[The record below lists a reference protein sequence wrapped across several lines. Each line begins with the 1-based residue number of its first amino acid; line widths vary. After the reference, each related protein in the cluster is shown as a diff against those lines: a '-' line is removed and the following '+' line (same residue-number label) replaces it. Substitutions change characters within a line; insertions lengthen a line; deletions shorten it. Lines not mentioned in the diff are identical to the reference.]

1 MSGKEIPKTVPQKE
15 VWQRIGPGDGA
26 VESQASPD
34 GIKEFRRQEALL
46 KTGAL
51 QDAILNSAYFSS
63 IATDEKGVI
72 QIFNAGAERMLGF
85 AALDV
90 VNLVTP
96 ADISDPQELIARA
109 ASLSLELD
117 TPITPGFEALVF
129 KASRGIEDIYELTY
143 IRKNGS
149 RVPAIVSVTA
159 LRDGQ
164 KNIIGYLL
172 IGTDNTAR
180 KQVEAVQALLDQRL
194 RDSTARLQAILDTV
208 ADGVLTIDE
217 YGNVETLNPAGERIF
232 GYVAVEIIGRNIKML
247 LSEGS
252 HGQLDD
258 YLEHIRSD
266 GEGDAGAI
274 GLRREVVGRRK
285 DGSTFPLEL
294 ALNEMRLGGKHRYS
308 SIARDLSER
317 KKAEEQLNLF
327 FALSLDILGIWTL
340 DGHFTRISPAFSK
353 TVGWS
358 TEEILA
364 RPLIEFVHPDDR
376 AATMR
381 EIEKMASTGDHVLQ
395 FENRYVHKDGS
406 VRVLSWRSV
415 LSEGGVVFSSARD
428 VTGVREAE
436 QAVVATKDAFLAT
449 MSHEIRTP
457 LNGLLGMLEL
467 LSLWEL
473 DGEQGET
480 LEIARDSGRNLV
492 RIIDDI
498 LDFGKIAAGKLEIR
512 ASPVSIQQLLQRTI
526 NTFHAVAS
534 AKDLSLK
541 QTVDPRIS
549 PSLLADALRIS
560 QILNNLVSNALK
572 FTTKGYVEV
581 RAELLGRRDGAD
593 IVRLSVKDTG
603 IGIEPEV
610 QQRLFQ
616 PFEQAGA
623 FTAGLYGGTG
633 LGLSISRSLAEM
645 MGSTIE
651 VKSALGE
658 GATMSV
664 TLTLPIS
671 AIAPAELESRAT
683 KAVSPILVASTPDAG
698 PLVLAV
704 DDHSTNR
711 TLLARQIAALG
722 LRVQTAADGREA
734 LAIWQNAAVALVVTD
749 CNMPQLD
756 GYALSRAI
764 REIEANEGRPRTPVI
779 AWTANVLPA
788 AVALC
793 HAADMDDILTKPAG
807 LAALK
812 KTLSK
817 WLPQAATMPA
827 AAHHALEEEASSVQT
842 GPIDFA
848 ELDKVAATLTDRA
861 EILLDFITQTRSD
874 LAGLRSAVIMQNLA
888 ARVRIAHRMKGSSS
902 MVGARELAAACEAM
916 ERAVGQT
923 SPDEALTAMDRT
935 VARLEEYLAETT
947 LLHAEQE

>member
-1 MSGKEIPKTVPQKE
+1 MIDLQNKVKPRTGSGHGGGEQ
-15 VWQRIGPGDGA
+15 QGG
-26 VESQASPD
+26 PD
-34 GIKEFRRQEALL
+34 GIAESRRQEALL
-46 KTGAL
+46 RTGAL

-63 IATDEKGVI
+63 IATDDKGVI

-90 VNLVTP
+90 VNQVTP

-143 IRKNGS
+143 IRKDGS

-159 LRDGQ
+159 LRDAQ
-164 KNIIGYLL
+164 KDIIGYLL

-194 RDSTARLQAILDTV
+194 RDSTGRLQAILDAV
-208 ADGVLTIDE
+208 VDGVLTIDE
-217 YGNVETLNPAGERIF
+217 HGNVETLNPAGERIF
-232 GYVAVEIIGRNIKML
+232 GYAAAEVVGQNIKML
-247 LSEGS
+247 LPEAW
-252 HGQLDD
+252 HGEHDD
-258 YLEHIRSD
+258 YLEHCRTT
-266 GEGDAGAI
+266 GEASII
-274 GLRREVVGRRK
+274 GVRREVLGRRK
-285 DGSTFPLEL
+285 GGSTFPLEL
-294 ALNEMRLGGKHRYS
+294 ALNEMRLGGQRRYTG
-308 SIARDLSER
+308 IARDLSER
-317 KKAEEQLNLF
+317 KQALEQLNLF
-327 FALSLDILGIWTL
+327 FALSLDILAIWTV
-340 DGHFTRISPAFSK
+340 DGYFTRVSPAFSK
-353 TVGWS
+353 TLGWS
-358 TEEILA
+358 AEEILA
-364 RPLIEFVHPDDR
+364 RPLVEFVHPDDR
-376 AATMR
+376 AATIR
-381 EIEKMASTGDHVLQ
+381 EIEKMASTGENVLQ
-395 FENRYVHKDGS
+395 FENRYLHKDGS
-406 VRVLSWRSV
+406 IRVLSWRSV
-415 LSEGGVVFSSARD
+415 FYEGGFVFSSARD

-436 QAVVATKDAFLAT
+436 RAVVATKDAFLAT

-467 LSLWEL
+467 LSLWQL

-480 LEIARDSGRNLV
+480 LEIARDSGRSLV

-498 LDFGKIAAGKLEIR
+498 LDFGKIEAGKLEIR
-512 ASPVSIQQLLQRTI
+512 TSPVSIHQLLRRTI

-534 AKDLSLK
+534 AKGLTLK

-549 PSLLADALRIS
+549 PSLLADPMRVA

-572 FTTKGYVEV
+572 FTTEGHVEV
-581 RAELLGRRDGAD
+581 RAELLRRQDGAD
-593 IVRLSVKDTG
+593 TVRLSVKDTG
-603 IGIEPEV
+603 IGMEPEV

-633 LGLSISRSLAEM
+633 LGLSISRRLAEM

-658 GATMSV
+658 GTTMSV

-671 AIAPAELESRAT
+671 ETAPPDLESKAT
-683 KAVSPILVASTPDAG
+683 KGVSPMIEASASGAG

-722 LRVQTAADGREA
+722 LRVQTAVDGREA
-734 LAIWQNAAVALVVTD
+734 LAIWQNSERGAIALVVTD
-749 CNMPQLD
+749 CNMPHLD

-764 REIEANEGRPRTPVI
+764 REIEAREGRPRTPVI

-793 HAADMDDILTKPAG
+793 HAAEMDDILTKPAG

-817 WLPQAATMPA
+817 WLPNAATATAGAHGAEDENESAVQAA
-827 AAHHALEEEASSVQT
+827 
-842 GPIDFA
+842 PIDLV
-848 ELDKVAATLTDRA
+848 ELNKIAVTATDRA

-874 LAGLRSAVIMQNLA
+874 LAGLRSAVITQNLP
-888 ARVRIAHRMKGSSS
+888 ARVRIAHRMKGSSR
-902 MVGARELAAACEAM
+902 MVGAPDLATTCEAM
-916 ERAVGQT
+916 EHAVG
-923 SPDEALTAMDRT
+923 EASLQEASAAMDQAM
-935 VARLEEYLAETT
+935 VRLEEYLAQTAILPE
-947 LLHAEQE
+947 EQA

>member
-1 MSGKEIPKTVPQKE
+1 MIDLQNKAKPGTGSGHGRGEQ
-15 VWQRIGPGDGA
+15 QDG
-26 VESQASPD
+26 PD
-34 GIKEFRRQEALL
+34 GITESRRQEALL

-90 VNLVTP
+90 VNRVTP
-96 ADISDPQELIARA
+96 ADISDPRELIARA
-109 ASLSLELD
+109 ASLSLELN
-117 TPITPGFEALVF
+117 TPIAPGFEALVF

-143 IRKNGS
+143 IRKDGS

-159 LRDGQ
+159 LRDAQ

-180 KQVEAVQALLDQRL
+180 KQVEAAQALFDQRL
-194 RDSTARLQAILDTV
+194 RDSTGRLQAILDTV
-208 ADGVLTIDE
+208 VDGVFTIDE
-217 YGNVETLNPAGERIF
+217 HGNVETLNPAGERIF
-232 GYVAVEIIGRNIKML
+232 GYTAAQVVGHNIKML
-247 LSEGS
+247 LPGDCHAE
-252 HGQLDD
+252 HDN
-258 YLEHIRSD
+258 YLEHCRNT
-266 GEGDAGAI
+266 GEAGVI
-274 GLRREVVGRRK
+274 GVRREVLGRRK
-285 DGSTFPLEL
+285 DGSRFPLEL
-294 ALNEMRLGGKHRYS
+294 ALNEMKLGGERRYTG
-308 SIARDLSER
+308 IARDLSER
-317 KKAEEQLNLF
+317 KQAEEQLNLF
-327 FALSLDILGIWTL
+327 FTLSLDILGIWTS
-340 DGHFTRISPAFSK
+340 DGYFTRVSPAFSK
-353 TVGWS
+353 TLGWS
-358 TEEILA
+358 AEEILA
-364 RPLIEFVHPDDR
+364 RPLVEFVHPDDR
-376 AATMR
+376 AATLR
-381 EIEKMASTGDHVLQ
+381 EIEKMANSGENVLQ
-395 FENRYVHKDGS
+395 FENRYLHKDGS

-415 LSEGGVVFSSARD
+415 LYEGGVAFSSARD

-480 LEIARDSGRNLV
+480 LEIARDSGRSLV

-512 ASPVSIQQLLQRTI
+512 TSPVSIRQLLRRTI

-534 AKDLSLK
+534 AKDLILK

-549 PSLLADALRIS
+549 PSLLADPMRVS

-572 FTTKGYVEV
+572 FTTEGHVEL
-581 RAELLGRRDGAD
+581 RAELLGRQDGAD
-593 IVRLSVKDTG
+593 TIRLSVKDTG
-603 IGIEPEV
+603 IGMEPEV

-616 PFEQAGA
+616 PFEQASA
-623 FTAGLYGGTG
+623 STAGLYGGTG
-633 LGLSISRSLAEM
+633 LGLSISRRLAEM
-645 MGSTIE
+645 MGTTIE

-671 AIAPAELESRAT
+671 QTAPLDLDT
-683 KAVSPILVASTPDAG
+683 KAMKTVSPLIEASAPGAG

-711 TLLARQIAALG
+711 TLLARQIVALG
-722 LRVQTAADGREA
+722 LRVQTAVDGEEA
-734 LAIWQNAAVALVVTD
+734 LAVWQRSERGDIALVLTD

-756 GYALSRAI
+756 GYGLSRAI
-764 REIEANEGRPRTPVI
+764 REIEAREGRPRTPVI

-793 HAADMDDILTKPAG
+793 HAAEMDDILTKPAG

-812 KTLSK
+812 KALSK
-817 WLPQAATMPA
+817 WLPFTAQQPAGLDGAVDVEASAAPIDLVELNKIAATA
-827 AAHHALEEEASSVQT
+827 
-842 GPIDFA
+842 
-848 ELDKVAATLTDRA
+848 TDRA

-874 LAGLRSAVIMQNLA
+874 LTALHSAVAMQNLP
-888 ARVRIAHRMKGSSS
+888 ARVRIAHRMKGSSR
-902 MVGARELAAACEAM
+902 MVGARDLAAACEAM
-916 ERAVGQT
+916 ERAVARN
-923 SPDEALTAMDRT
+923 SADEALAAMDQT
-935 VARLEEYLAETT
+935 MAQLEAHLTQISLVLAE
-947 LLHAEQE
+947 QK

>member
-1 MSGKEIPKTVPQKE
+1 
-15 VWQRIGPGDGA
+15 
-26 VESQASPD
+26 
-34 GIKEFRRQEALL
+34 
-46 KTGAL
+46 
-51 QDAILNSAYFSS
+51 
-63 IATDEKGVI
+63 
-72 QIFNAGAERMLGF
+72 MLGF
-85 AALDV
+85 AAVDV
-90 VNLVTP
+90 VNKVTP

-149 RVPAIVSVTA
+149 RVPAIVPVTA
-159 LRDGQ
+159 LRGAQ
-164 KNIIGYLL
+164 KDIIGYLL

-180 KQVEAVQALLDQRL
+180 KQVEAVQALLDQQL
-194 RDSTARLQAILDTV
+194 RDSTARLQAILDTM

-217 YGNVETLNPAGERIF
+217 DGNIETLNPAGESIF
-232 GYVAVEIIGRNIKML
+232 GYTGAEITGCNIRML
-247 LSEGS
+247 LSEAS
-252 HGQLDD
+252 HDQHDD
-258 YLEHIRSD
+258 YLEHCRGN
-266 GEGDAGAI
+266 GEGGAI
-274 GLRREVVGRRK
+274 GIRRELVGRRK

-294 ALNEMRLGGKHRYS
+294 ALNEMRLGGEHRYS

-317 KKAEEQLNLF
+317 RKAEEQLNLL

-340 DGHFTRISPAFSK
+340 DGHFTRVSPAFSK

-364 RPLIEFVHPDDR
+364 RPIIEFVHPDDR
-376 AATMR
+376 AATIR
-381 EIEKMASTGDHVLQ
+381 EIERMASTGDHVLQ
-395 FENRYVHKDGS
+395 FENRYMHKDGS

-415 LSEGGVVFSSARD
+415 LYEGGVVFSSARD

-467 LSLWEL
+467 LSLWQL

-480 LEIARDSGRNLV
+480 LEIARDSGRSLV

-512 ASPVSIQQLLQRTI
+512 ASPVSIQQLLRRTI

-534 AKDLSLK
+534 AKDLTLK

-549 PSLLADALRIS
+549 PSLLADPMRVS

-572 FTTKGYVEV
+572 FTAAGHVEV
-581 RAELLGRRDGAD
+581 RAELLERREGVE

-603 IGIEPEV
+603 IGMEPEV

-623 FTAGLYGGTG
+623 STAGMYGGTG
-633 LGLSISRSLAEM
+633 LGLSISRRLAEM

-671 AIAPAELESRAT
+671 ETAPPELESRAT
-683 KAVSPILVASTPDAG
+683 EAVSPILLASAPGAG

-722 LRVQTAADGREA
+722 LRVETAADGREA
-734 LAIWQNAAVALVVTD
+734 LAIWQNTAVALVVTD
-749 CNMPQLD
+749 CNMPEID
-756 GYALSRAI
+756 GYASSRAM
-764 REIEANEGRPRTPVI
+764 REIEANEGRSRTPVI

-793 HAADMDDILTKPAG
+793 QAADMDDILTKPAG

-812 KTLSK
+812 KVLSK
-817 WLPQAATMPA
+817 WLPNAATATAGALGGEEEDEGAGQAA
-827 AAHHALEEEASSVQT
+827 
-842 GPIDFA
+842 PIDLV
-848 ELDKVAATLTDRA
+848 ELDRIAATLIDRT
-861 EILLDFITQTRSD
+861 EILMDFITQTRSD
-874 LAGLRSAVIMQNLA
+874 LADLRSAVITQNLA
-888 ARVRIAHRMKGSSS
+888 ARVRIAHRMKGSSR
-902 MVGARELAAACEAM
+902 MVGARGLATACEAL
-916 ERAVGQT
+916 EHAVGET
-923 SPDEALTAMDRT
+923 SLHE
-935 VARLEEYLAETT
+935 ARLLVYVLS
-947 LLHAEQE
+947 Q

>member
-1 MSGKEIPKTVPQKE
+1 MIVLRKKVKPRTGSGE
-15 VWQRIGPGDGA
+15 GA
-26 VESQASPD
+26 GKQQGGPD
-34 GIKEFRRQEALL
+34 GITESRRQEALL

-90 VNLVTP
+90 VNKVTP

-109 ASLSLELD
+109 ASLSVELD

-129 KASRGIEDIYELTY
+129 KALRGIEDIYELTY

-159 LRDGQ
+159 LRDAQ

-180 KQVEAVQALLDQRL
+180 KQVEAVQALLDQQL
-194 RDSTARLQAILDTV
+194 RDSTARLQAILDTM

-217 YGNVETLNPAGERIF
+217 YGNIETLNPAGESIF
-232 GYVAVEIIGRNIKML
+232 GYTGAEIIGCNIKML
-247 LSEGS
+247 LSEAS
-252 HGQLDD
+252 HGQHDD
-258 YLEHIRSD
+258 YLEHCRSN
-266 GEGDAGAI
+266 GEGSVI
-274 GLRREVVGRRK
+274 GIRRELVGRRK

-294 ALNEMRLGGKHRYS
+294 ALNEMRLGGEHRYS

-317 KKAEEQLNLF
+317 RKAEEQLNLF

-353 TVGWS
+353 TLGWS
-358 TEEILA
+358 TEQILA
-364 RPLIEFVHPDDR
+364 RPLIDFVHPDDR
-376 AATMR
+376 AATIR
-381 EIEKMASTGDHVLQ
+381 EIERMASTGDHVLQ
-395 FENRYVHKDGS
+395 FENRYMHKDGS

-415 LSEGGVVFSSARD
+415 LYEGGVVFSSARD

-467 LSLWEL
+467 LSLWQL

-480 LEIARDSGRNLV
+480 LEIARESGRSLV

-512 ASPVSIQQLLQRTI
+512 TGPVSIQQLLHRTV

-534 AKDLSLK
+534 AKDLMLK
-541 QTVDPRIS
+541 QTADPRIS
-549 PSLLADALRIS
+549 PSLLADALRVS

-572 FTTKGYVEV
+572 FTTEGYVEV

-603 IGIEPEV
+603 IGMEPEV

-623 FTAGLYGGTG
+623 STAGMYGGTG
-633 LGLSISRSLAEM
+633 LGLSISRRLAEM

-651 VKSALGE
+651 VNSALGE

-671 AIAPAELESRAT
+671 ETTPTRTESREINT
-683 KAVSPILVASTPDAG
+683 ISPILVASGPGAG

-711 TLLARQIAALG
+711 TLLARQVAALG
-722 LRVQTAADGREA
+722 LRVQAAADGREA
-734 LAIWQNAAVALVVTD
+734 LAIWQNTAVALVVTD
-749 CNMPQLD
+749 CNMPELD

-764 REIEANEGRPRTPVI
+764 REIEANEGRSRTPVI

-817 WLPQAATMPA
+817 WLPNVATA
-827 AAHHALEEEASSVQT
+827 TAEARGAEDEDGSAMQ
-842 GPIDFA
+842 GAPIDLV
-848 ELDKVAATLTDRA
+848 ELDKIAATLIDRA

-874 LAGLRSAVIMQNLA
+874 MAALRSAVIAQNLP
-888 ARVRIAHRMKGSSS
+888 ARVRIAHRMKGSSR
-902 MVGARELAAACEAM
+902 MVGARDLAAACEAL
-916 ERAVGQT
+916 EHAVGRT
-923 SPDEALTAMDRT
+923 GLDEALAAMDRT
-935 VARLEEYLAETT
+935 MARLEEYLAQTAFLPE
-947 LLHAEQE
+947 EQE